1 MIPLRLF
8 GAGYQSAAVAIVPPA
23 GETHAVNWRSNV
35 VPVDLGKWLRSD
47 ILRQL
52 ASDRGGSVQING
64 SLVHLVVDHWV
75 SGHGIDGARSFST
88 VLGPWIAGP

>member
-1 MIPLRLF
+1 MIPLRLRC
-8 GAGYQSAAVAIVPPA
+8 AAAVAIVAPA
-23 GETHAVNWRSNV
+23 AAAGAVNWRSNV

-75 SGHGIDGARSFST
+75 SGHQINGSLSFST
-88 VLGPWIAGP
+88 VLGPRIAGP